1 MDVRY
6 LVPDDVKLPDSA
18 IFAPQIQTHVVSG
31 ANVMIKITL
40 PDGSIREYE
49 KGTTSMQVAQSIS
62 EGLARNV
69 LAAKVSNVVVDAN
82 KPINEDST
90 LSLLTWNDAEGKNTL
105 WHSSAHLL
113 AEALEALYPGVK
125 FWVGPPLENGFY
137 YDVDMDGQPLTPAD
151 FEKIEAKML
160 ELARKNSEFIRKEIS
175 KADAIQYFT
184 EKGDQYKLDLLE
196 RLDDGT
202 ITLYTQGDFTDLCRG
217 PHIPNT
223 GFIKAVK
230 VLNVAGAY
238 WKGDEKNRMLTRIY
252 GIAFPKDKELKDYL
266 ILLEEAKKRDH
277 RKLGKELELF
287 TFSEKVGLGLPLWLP
302 KGAMLRERL
311 INFMQKAQTKA
322 GYLPVVTPHIANK
335 DLYVCS
341 GHYEKYG
348 ADSFQ
353 PIKTPHEG
361 EEFFLK
367 PMNCPH
373 HCEIYKASPK
383 SYKDLPVRYAEFGTV
398 YRYEQK
404 GELHGLTR
412 VRGFTQD
419 DAHLFVRPDQVK
431 EEFLKVID
439 LVLHVFNA
447 LDFKEYT
454 AQISLRDPE
463 NKSKYIGSDENWA
476 LAEQAIIES
485 AAEKGL
491 KTVTELGEAAF
502 YGPKLD
508 FMVKDAL
515 GRKWQ
520 LGTIQVD
527 YNLPER
533 FELEYTGSDNLKH
546 RPVMIHRAPFGSLER
561 FIAVLIEHC
570 AGKFPLWLTP
580 DQVAILPISEKYND
594 YAKKVLELLNNS
606 DIRGLVDE
614 RNEKIGKK
622 IRDNELNKIPFM
634 LIVGE
639 KEAEEGMVAV
649 REQGNG
655 DIGTMSIEDFA
666 KLIHTTIDNDFK
678 QKNN

>member
-1 MDVRY
+1 
-6 LVPDDVKLPDSA
+6 
-18 IFAPQIQTHVVSG
+18 
-31 ANVMIKITL
+31 MINITL
-40 PDGSIREYE
+40 PDGSIRQYP
-49 KGTTSMQVAQSIS
+49 KGTTSLQVAQSIS

-69 LAAKVSNVVVDAN
+69 LSAKINGEVVDATRA
-82 KPINEDST
+82 IDADAS
-90 LSLLTWNDAEGKNTL
+90 LQLLTWNDDDGKQTM
-105 WHSSAHLL
+105 WHSSAHLM
-113 AEALEALYPGVK
+113 AEALEELYPGSK
-125 FWVGPPLENGFY
+125 FAIGPPIENGFY
-137 YDVDMDGQPLTPAD
+137 YDID
-151 FEKIEAKML
+151 FGDVTFSLDDVEKVETKML
-160 ELARKNSEFIRKEIS
+160 ELARKNSTFERKEVS
-175 KADAIQYFT
+175 KADAVKYFT
-184 EKGDQYKLDLLE
+184 EKGDQYKLELI
-196 RLDDGT
+196 DGLADGS
-202 ITLYTQGDFTDLCRG
+202 ITFYTQGNFTDLCRG

-230 VLNVAGAY
+230 LLNVAGAY
-238 WKGDEKNRMLTRIY
+238 WRGDEKNKMLTRVY
-252 GIAFPKDKELKDYL
+252 GITFQKDKELKEYL
-266 ILLEEAKKRDH
+266 TLLEEAKKRDH

-287 TFSEKVGLGLPLWLP
+287 TFSEKVGMGLPLWLP

-311 INFMQKAQTKA
+311 IQFMQKAQLKA
-322 GYLPVVTPHIANK
+322 GYLPVVTPHIGQK
-335 DLYVCS
+335 ELYVCS

-361 EEFFLK
+361 EEFYLK

-373 HCEIYKASPK
+373 HCEIYKSSPK
-383 SYKDLPVRYAEFGTV
+383 SYKDLPQRYAEFGTV

-419 DAHLFVRPDQVK
+419 DAHLFCRPDQVK

-439 LVLHVFNA
+439 LVLYVFNA

-463 NKSKYIGSDENWA
+463 NRTKYIGSDENWA
-476 LAEQAIIES
+476 LAEQAIIDS

-515 GRKWQ
+515 GRRWQ

-570 AGKFPLWLTP
+570 GGNFPLWLTP
-580 DQVAILPISEKYND
+580 DQIAILPISEKYND
-594 YAKKVLELLNNS
+594 YAQKVLSVLNNS
-606 DIRGLVDE
+606 DIRGFVDD

-622 IRDNELNKIPFM
+622 IRDNEMKKIPFM
-634 LIVGE
+634 LVVGE
-639 KEAEEGMVAV
+639 KEAEEGKVSVRRHGQGDVGVFTIEEFSKLVAT
-649 REQGNG
+649 E
-655 DIGTMSIEDFA
+655 IES
-666 KLIHTTIDNDFK
+666 DFK
-678 QKNN
+678 TKEN

>member
-1 MDVRY
+1 
-6 LVPDDVKLPDSA
+6 
-18 IFAPQIQTHVVSG
+18 
-31 ANVMIKITL
+31 MIKITL
-40 PDGSIREYE
+40 PDGSIREYQ

-69 LAAKVSNVVVDAN
+69 LSAKVNGEVIDAN
-82 KPINEDST
+82 RPINQDSS

-105 WHSSAHLL
+105 WHSTAHLL
-113 AEALEALYPGVK
+113 AEALEAMYPGVK

-137 YDVDMDGQPLTPAD
+137 YDVDLNGQTLTPAD

-160 ELARKNSEFIRKEIS
+160 ELARQNNEYIRKDIS
-175 KADAIQYFT
+175 KAEAISYFK
-184 EKGDQYKLDLLE
+184 EKGDEYKLDLLE
-196 RLDDGT
+196 RLEDGN
-202 ITLYTQGDFTDLCRG
+202 ISLYTQGNFTDLCRG

-230 VLNVAGAY
+230 VLSIAGAY
-238 WKGDEKNRMLTRIY
+238 WKGDEKNKMLTRVY
-252 GIAFPKDKELKDYL
+252 GIGFPKDKELKDYL
-266 ILLEEAKKRDH
+266 ALLEEAKKRDH

-287 TFSEKVGLGLPLWLP
+287 TFSEKVGMGLPLWLP

-311 INFMQKAQTKA
+311 IQFLQKAQIKA
-322 GYLPVVTPHIANK
+322 GYLPVVTPHIAQK
-335 DLYVCS
+335 ELYVCS

-348 ADSFQ
+348 KDSFQ
-353 PIKTPHEG
+353 PIKTPSEG

-373 HCEIYKASPK
+373 HCEIYKSSPK
-383 SYKDLPVRYAEFGTV
+383 SYKDLPVRFAEFGTV
-398 YRYEQK
+398 YRYEQH

-431 EEFLKVID
+431 EEFCKVID
-439 LVLHVFNA
+439 LVLYVFNA

-463 NKSKYIGSDENWA
+463 NSSKYIGSDENWN

-491 KTVTELGEAAF
+491 KTVVETGEAAF

-533 FELEYTGSDNLKH
+533 FELEYTGSDNQKH

-570 AGKFPLWLTP
+570 GGNFPLWLTP
-580 DQVAILPISEKYND
+580 NQVAICPISEKYND

-606 DIRGLVDE
+606 DIRGLVDD

-622 IRDNELNKIPFM
+622 IRDNEVNKIPFM
-634 LIVGE
+634 LVVGE
-639 KEAEEGMVAV
+639 KEEAEGMVSV
-649 REQGNG
+649 REHGKG
-655 DIGTMSIEDFA
+655 DIGSMKIADFA
-666 KLIHTTIDNDFK
+666 KLIQDTIDNDFK
-678 QKNN
+678 QKVIN

>member
-1 MDVRY
+1 
-6 LVPDDVKLPDSA
+6 
-18 IFAPQIQTHVVSG
+18 
-31 ANVMIKITL
+31 MIKITL

-49 KGTTSMQVAQSIS
+49 KGTSSHQIALSIS

-69 LAAKVSNVVVDAN
+69 LAAKVNGQVWDSSRPISTDA
-82 KPINEDST
+82 S
-90 LSLLTWNDAEGKNTL
+90 LQLLTWNDVEGKETF
-105 WHSSAHLL
+105 WHSTAHLM
-113 AEALEALYPGVK
+113 AEALESLYPGSK
-125 FWVGPPLENGFY
+125 FAIGPPVENGFY
-137 YDVDMDGQPLTPAD
+137 YDID
-151 FEKIEAKML
+151 FGDKVFSIDEVEKVEKKMM
-160 ELARKNSEFIRKEIS
+160 ELAASKSEYMRKEVS
-175 KADAIQYFT
+175 KADAIKYFT
-184 EKGDQYKLDLLE
+184 KKNDPYKLELI
-196 RLDDGT
+196 DGLQDGS
-202 ITLYTQGDFTDLCRG
+202 ITFYTQGNFTDLCRG

-223 GFIKAVK
+223 GHIKAVK
-230 VLNVAGAY
+230 LLRVAGAY
-238 WKGDEKNRMLTRIY
+238 WRGDEKNKQLTRIY
-252 GIAFPKDKELKDYL
+252 GISFPKDKELKDYL

-287 TFSEKVGLGLPLWLP
+287 TFSEKVGMGLPLWLP
-302 KGAMLRERL
+302 KGAALRDKLEQ
-311 INFMQKAQTKA
+311 FMRKAQQKA
-322 GYLPVVTPHIANK
+322 GYLPVVTPHIAQK
-335 DLYVCS
+335 ELYVCS

-361 EEFFLK
+361 EEFYLK

-383 SYKDLPVRYAEFGTV
+383 SYKDLPVRLAEFGTV
-398 YRYEQK
+398 YRYEQH

-419 DAHLFVRPDQVK
+419 DAHLFCRPDQVK
-431 EEFLKVID
+431 EEFCKVID
-439 LVLHVFNA
+439 LVLYVFNA
-447 LDFKEYT
+447 LGFKDYT

-463 NKSKYIGSDENWA
+463 NKSKYIGTDENWQI
-476 LAEQAIIES
+476 AENAIIES
-485 AAEKGL
+485 AKEKGL

-533 FELEYTGSDNLKH
+533 FQLEYTGSDNQKH

-570 AGKFPLWLTP
+570 GGNFPLWLTP
-580 DQVAILPISEKYND
+580 EQYAILPISEKYND
-594 YAKKVLELLNNS
+594 YAIKLKEELAQH
-606 DIRGLVDE
+606 DIRGFVDD

-622 IRDNELNKIPFM
+622 IRDNEVKKIPLM
-634 LIVGE
+634 LVVGE
-639 KEAEEGMVAV
+639 KEEAENKVAF
-649 REQGNG
+649 RQHGKG
-655 DIGTMSIEDFA
+655 DVGVFGIDEFIKFVNE
-666 KLIHTTIDNDFK
+666 TIQNDFK
-678 QKNN
+678 SN